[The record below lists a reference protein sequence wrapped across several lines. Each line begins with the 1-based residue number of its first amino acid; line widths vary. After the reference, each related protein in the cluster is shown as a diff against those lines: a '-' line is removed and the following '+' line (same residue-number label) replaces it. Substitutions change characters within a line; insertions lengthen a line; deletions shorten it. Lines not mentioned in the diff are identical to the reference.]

1 MVHSFSSEN
10 RSEYVQK
17 LKENVLDVLVIG
29 GGVTGAGI
37 ALDAAVRGLE
47 IGLVDMQDFGS
58 GSSSHLSSLFHNE
71 LRQAHQLDMK
81 WHGECVR
88 ERVILQ
94 ENAPHL
100 MKQSPLMLPS
110 YRISVLGRHSFG
122 SKLVERISEM
132 ARGEKRKT
140 MAKKELAQVAPFFT
154 DKSIKGAA
162 IYREFW
168 RDETRLTI
176 DLLKEAAKRGVTAL
190 NYAKVES
197 FLYEEGQ
204 AKGVLIIDQLNGD
217 VYKVYAKK
225 IINASGVWIDSLR
238 EQDRSISKKSI
249 HYTSDRFF
257 ALKKEKLPIE
267 HILYMETKEK
277 KLLSLIPRGHYVL
290 IALTRTKLE
299 NEVTQDI
306 DIALQT
312 LNDMF
317 TQANL
322 SKEDIQVQWEVR
334 RPFIT
339 DAGKNKREVIKLNDW
354 FISESGL
361 ITVVCSQ
368 LTSYRLIAKQVV
380 DWLCKSFQVS
390 TACETDTLTL
400 SGGYVGGMDH
410 LINYKEKRITEGQ
423 QYGLTLDESERIVDR
438 YGSNTGQIY
447 ARVWAYKKQAHL
459 FGLPDQIFAEL
470 LYSIEEEMTATPVDF
485 FERRTGY
492 LYLNKELSLQ
502 MKEPVLRYMRDRFN
516 WSEQEERKHR
526 DHLEEK
532 MAQAYRLD
540 QVNLLEKR
548 NSNV

>member
-37 ALDAAVRGLE
+37 ALDAAVRGLK

-110 YRISVLGRHSFG
+110 YRISVFGKHSFG
-122 SKLVERISEM
+122 SKLIERISEM

-140 MAKKELAQVAPFFT
+140 LAKKELAQVAPFFA

-176 DLLKEAAKRGVTAL
+176 DLLKEAVRQGVTAL

-225 IINASGVWIDSLR
+225 IINASGFWIDTLR
-238 EQDRSISKKSI
+238 EQDRSMSTKSI
-249 HYTSDRFF
+249 NYTIDRFF
-257 ALKKEKLPIE
+257 AVEKEKLPIE
-267 HILYMETKEK
+267 HILYMETKER
-277 KLLSLIPRGHYVL
+277 KLLSLIPRNHYV
-290 IALTRTKLE
+290 IISLTKAELA
-299 NEVTQDI
+299 NESTWDM
-306 DIALQT
+306 DIAIQT
-312 LNDMF
+312 INEMF

-322 SKEDIQVQWEVR
+322 SKEDIQVQWEVK
-334 RPFIT
+334 RPFII
-339 DAGKNKREVIKLNDW
+339 DAGR
-354 FISESGL
+354 
-361 ITVVCSQ
+361 
-368 LTSYRLIAKQVV
+368 
-380 DWLCKSFQVS
+380 
-390 TACETDTLTL
+390 
-400 SGGYVGGMDH
+400 
-410 LINYKEKRITEGQ
+410 IN
-423 QYGLTLDESERIVDR
+423 
-438 YGSNTGQIY
+438 
-447 ARVWAYKKQAHL
+447 
-459 FGLPDQIFAEL
+459 
-470 LYSIEEEMTATPVDF
+470 EM
-485 FERRTGY
+485 
-492 LYLNKELSLQ
+492 
-502 MKEPVLRYMRDRFN
+502 
-516 WSEQEERKHR
+516 
-526 DHLEEK
+526 
-532 MAQAYRLD
+532 
-540 QVNLLEKR
+540 
-548 NSNV
+548 